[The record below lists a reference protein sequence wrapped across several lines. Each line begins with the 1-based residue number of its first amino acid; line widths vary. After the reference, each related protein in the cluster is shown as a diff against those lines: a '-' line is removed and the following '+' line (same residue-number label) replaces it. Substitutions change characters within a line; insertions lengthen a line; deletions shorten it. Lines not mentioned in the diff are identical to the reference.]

1 MDKDLKQNYQVLFA
15 TDDGTKVLDD
25 MQKRFHVD
33 QSTFSSDAL
42 EMAFLEGQRS
52 VVLFILRSITDEKE
66 IKQDE

>member
-15 TDDGTKVLDD
+15 TDNGTKVLDD

>member
-25 MQKRFHVD
+25 LQKRFHVD
-33 QSTFSSDAL
+33 QTTFSTDAL

-52 VVLFILRSITDEKE
+52 VMLFILRSLTEDKE
-66 IKQDE
+66 IKHNE

>member
-15 TDDGTKVLDD
+15 TDNGTKVLDD

-33 QSTFSSDAL
+33 QSTFSNDAL

>member
-42 EMAFLEGQRS
+42 EMAFLEG
-52 VVLFILRSITDEKE
+52 T
-66 IKQDE
+66 

>member
-33 QSTFSSDAL
+33 QSTFSNDAL

-52 VVLFILRSITDEKE
+52 VMLFILRSITDEKE

>member
-33 QSTFSSDAL
+33 QSTFSNDAL

>member
-15 TDDGTKVLDD
+15 TDNGTKVLDD

-33 QSTFSSDAL
+33 QSTFSNDAL

-52 VVLFILRSITDEKE
+52 VVLFILRSITEEKE
-66 IKQDE
+66 IKHNE

>member
-52 VVLFILRSITDEKE
+52 VMLFILRSITDEKE